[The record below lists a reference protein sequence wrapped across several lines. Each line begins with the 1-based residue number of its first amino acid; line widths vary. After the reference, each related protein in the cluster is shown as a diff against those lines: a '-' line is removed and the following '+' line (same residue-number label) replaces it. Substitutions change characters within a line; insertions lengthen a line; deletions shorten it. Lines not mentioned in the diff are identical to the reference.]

1 VRGTRLLPTGGR
13 TSRIGFLR
21 NCEPVASAGTGNGD
35 FVMKKLIL
43 AVVMALGVGVGMS
56 SAFAA
61 TAGSTSNR
69 PQVVHNGADWGND
82 SGSMD

>member
-1 VRGTRLLPTGGR
+1 MRLLPTGSR
-13 TSRIGFLR
+13 TTLIGFLR
-21 NCEPVASAGTGNGD
+21 NPKPVASAGTENGD

-43 AVVMALGVGVGMS
+43 AVVMALGVGVSMS

-61 TAGSTSNR
+61 TGWSTSNR

-82 SGSMD
+82 AGSMD

>member
-1 VRGTRLLPTGGR
+1 
-13 TSRIGFLR
+13 
-21 NCEPVASAGTGNGD
+21 
-35 FVMKKLIL
+35 MKKLIL